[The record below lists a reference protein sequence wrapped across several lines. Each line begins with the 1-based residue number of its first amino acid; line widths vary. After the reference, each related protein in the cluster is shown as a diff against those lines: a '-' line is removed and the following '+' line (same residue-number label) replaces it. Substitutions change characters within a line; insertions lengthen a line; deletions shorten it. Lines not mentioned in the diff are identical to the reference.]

1 MPMQCYFDYCSFVAL
16 SEILEAYSFSI
27 FFPQNVFDKFGVFVV
42 SKTIYSSYVKTF
54 MSNLAGI
61 TVDYFE
67 QY

>member
-1 MPMQCYFDYCSFVAL
+1 MSTGVPDGISVDDFFLEFRLLCCISAL
-16 SEILEAYSFSI
+16 SGSKEMY
-27 FFPQNVFDKFGVFVV
+27 DFVV